1 MRHLTHSVQLAHL
14 VQRVD
19 RRRHAPVQRE
29 HAVFNQRGEGKVVEQ
44 VCERL
49 PHLRVAVLAHALV
62 VEAVHLSD
70 LARLVVA
77 AENRHSVRPS
87 HLQCNQQCGRLHG
100 VVPTIHVV
108 SHEEIVCVGTVATD
122 EEEFFQIIE
131 LPVNVSADL
140 AVRETTRK
148 TNSDGGADFANIVLF
163 QQDLLRFCAQT
174 NHLLLRYQLAATQ
187 LRVRVG
193 AKRRNAPFQSVCPNR
208 FLPSCLNQFEYVT
221 IHTLVIQIWVRPHTS
236 VGCVCA

>member
-1 MRHLTHSVQLAHL
+1 MHAEDASVHQRSQAEAVEHL
-14 VQRVD
+14 
-19 RRRHAPVQRE
+19 HAL
-29 HAVFNQRGEGKVVEQ
+29 
-44 VCERL
+44 L
-49 PHLRVAVLAHALV
+49 PHVHRPELPQALV
-62 VEAVHLSD
+62 VEAVHLGD
-70 LARLVVA
+70 LTTLVVSA
-77 AENRHSVRPS
+77 QQRQAVRVAQ
-87 HLQCNQQCGRLHG
+87 LQREQQQEGLHA

-140 AVRETTRK
+140 TVRETTRK

-193 AKRRNAPFQSVCPNR
+193 VRRRNAPFQSVCPNR